1 MTFIAN
7 ISDTRDHYYN
17 SLLSENE
24 ARNVKYLHG
33 ALYWNDKDE
42 NEQVTLER
50 KDYMFFK
57 K

>member
-42 NEQVTLER
+42 NEQVTLEC
-50 KDYMFFK
+50 KDYMLFK

>member
-1 MTFIAN
+1 MTLIAN

-42 NEQVTLER
+42 NEQVTLEC
-50 KDYMFFK
+50 KDYMLFK